1 MIEVWPPPLSARRPR
16 FRVGRA
22 MTTTTATELRLHL
35 DSLLAERAFARIE
48 GLADNDLYMDH
59 LDEDITASRAAYV
72 GTAVTEIATLRGE
85 LGARN
90 QG

>member
-1 MIEVWPPPLSARRPR
+1 MTEVWPPTLWPQRPR

-22 MTTTTATELRLHL
+22 MTTTTATELRHHL

-48 GLADNDLYMDH
+48 GLADNALYMDH
-59 LDEDITASRAAYV
+59 LDKDITASHAAYV

>member
-1 MIEVWPPPLSARRPR
+1 MIEVWPPPLWARHPR

-22 MTTTTATELRLHL
+22 MTTTTATELRLQL

-72 GTAVTEIATLRGE
+72 GTAVTELATLRGE

>member
-1 MIEVWPPPLSARRPR
+1 MIEVWPPPLWPHRTTV
-16 FRVGRA
+16 RVRQA
-22 MTTTTATELRLHL
+22 MTTTTATEHRHHL
-35 DSLLAERAFARIE
+35 DSLLAERAIARVE
-48 GLADNDLYMDH
+48 GLADNDLYMNH

>member
-1 MIEVWPPPLSARRPR
+1 MIEVWPPPLWPNRTR
-16 FRVGRA
+16 FRVRQA
-22 MTTTTATELRLHL
+22 MTTTTATELRHHL
-35 DSLLAERAFARIE
+35 DSLLAERAFARVE